1 MEYETVGNFEKD
13 GYTIIKKL
21 IPDRRINSLLENISK
36 LYSKF
41 SNESSKEIEKLKEPF
56 NHNIFHQKLIKFRKD
71 EPELF
76 GAIYDSL
83 KTSVALNQIIMD
95 DVVIENI
102 SKFLNVM
109 PSELSVSEPM
119 CRLDVPEDKRN
130 ILSWHQ
136 ERSFFP
142 QNRDGLKGLVSWIPL
157 SDVDE
162 EMGTIHICPKSHEEG
177 FLEPETEKKENL
189 SHTTQIPVPEDKIK
203 KYEDVIVPL
212 EKGDAVFFN
221 MLLFHRSGVNISNKI
236 RFAIQGR
243 FHTMTSNDFIPFDF
257 INYYNP
263 FIKGKLE
270 ETFGKT
276 DIPNNIRQPP
286 VAQKWK

>member
-1 MEYETVGNFEKD
+1 MEYQTIGNFKED
-13 GYTIIKKL
+13 GYTIIKNL
-21 IPDRRINSLLENISK
+21 IPNKRINILLENIAR
-36 LYSKF
+36 LYYRF
-41 SNESSKEIEKLKEPF
+41 SNEKIEKFDEIFFHGK
-56 NHNIFHQKLIKFRKD
+56 FHQKMINFRKE

-83 KTSVALNQIIMD
+83 KTSVALNQVLMD
-95 DVVIENI
+95 DLVIENVA
-102 SKFLNVM
+102 KFLNVT
-109 PSELSVSEPM
+109 PGDLSVSEPM

-130 ILSWHQ
+130 VLSWHQ

-177 FLEPETEKKENL
+177 FLDLKAEKKENL
-189 SHTTQIPVPEDKIK
+189 SYTTQIRVPEEKVK
-203 KYEDVIVPL
+203 KYEDVIVPV

-221 MLLFHRSGVNISNKI
+221 MLLFHRSGVNVSNKV
-236 RFAIQGR
+236 RFTIQGR
-243 FHTMTSNDFIPFDF
+243 FHTMTSDDFVPFDF
-257 INYYNP
+257 VNYYNP
-263 FIKGKLE
+263 FIKQKLE
-270 ETFGKT
+270 KRFGST

-286 VAQKWK
+286 VA